1 MVPIKQTF
9 VLVSFSLNVSD
20 WNDFTLDFL
29 PLLFLLSAASDE
41 EEEEDEEAKGVT
53 QRELKSTLCMLF
65 LRARVSRSDE
75 FLKRKNQE
83 KV

>member
-41 EEEEDEEAKGVT
+41 EEDEEEAKGVT
-53 QRELKSTLCMLF
+53 QRELISTLRMLF

-75 FLKRKNQE
+75 FLKRKNRE

>member
-29 PLLFLLSAASDE
+29 PSLNF
-41 EEEEDEEAKGVT
+41 EEAKGVT
-53 QRELKSTLCMLF
+53 QRELMSTLRMLF
-65 LRARVSRSDE
+65 LRARVSRGDLWGKLTS
-75 FLKRKNQE
+75 FWKKNE
-83 KV
+83 KKF

>member
-41 EEEEDEEAKGVT
+41 EEDEEDAKGVT
-53 QRELKSTLCMLF
+53 QRELMSTHRMLF

-75 FLKRKNQE
+75 FLKRKKRE